1 MITEDNTLQLLQQE
15 MAIFIRRAEAARIA
29 YLREHDCDRSTYLL
43 LHHLK
48 KNGPVGI
55 KALSKSLQLDIST
68 ASRQITALET
78 KGFVERTS
86 DPKDAR
92 VSLLQLS
99 EEGSSFLRRAKELRH
114 QFFTL
119 LLEDWS
125 QAEREQFG
133 QLLQKFNQ
141 TVEQFR
147 QCKISLLKENEQ

>member
-1 MITEDNTLQLLQQE
+1 MTIDNNAFQLLQQE

-29 YLREHDCDRSTYLL
+29 YLSEHDCDRSTYLL
-43 LHHLK
+43 LQHLK
-48 KNGPVGI
+48 KNGPVGM
-55 KALSKSLQLDIST
+55 KALSTSLQLDIST
-68 ASRQITALET
+68 ASRQIAALET

-99 EEGSSFLRRAKELRH
+99 DSGSSFLLRAKELRH
-114 QFFTL
+114 QFYTL

-125 QAEREQFG
+125 QAECEQFG
-133 QLLQKFNQ
+133 HLLQKFNQ

-147 QCKISLLKENEQ
+147 QRKISLLKENGE

>member
-1 MITEDNTLQLLQQE
+1 MITDNSTMQLLQQE

-29 YLREHDCDRSTYLL
+29 YLSEHDCDRSTYLL
-43 LHHLK
+43 LQHLK
-48 KNGPVGI
+48 KNGPVGL
-55 KALSKSLQLDIST
+55 KAMSTSLQLDIST
-68 ASRQITALET
+68 ASRQIASLEA

-119 LLEDWS
+119 LLGEWS
-125 QAEREQFG
+125 QEECEQFG

-147 QCKISLLKENEQ
+147 QRKISLLKENEQ